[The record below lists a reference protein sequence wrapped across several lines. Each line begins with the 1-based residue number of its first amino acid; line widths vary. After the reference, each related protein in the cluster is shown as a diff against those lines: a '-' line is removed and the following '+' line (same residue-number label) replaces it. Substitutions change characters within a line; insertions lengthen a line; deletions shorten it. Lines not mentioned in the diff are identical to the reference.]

1 MSAMKTQSAMKTK
14 LLLAA
19 TLLLL
24 PLPALAQDFQ
34 QRWNSKVS
42 EFRRQNARLDADT
55 QHIVLFGSSSM
66 EGWRYSKR
74 IEKYLGPLQPRIL
87 NRGIS
92 GDGIGIKRTTGLYN
106 RMDESVVGARPSHVF
121 ILNGRNS
128 MGYGPARVAARY
140 REVVRS
146 LRRALPD
153 TVVCVITCS
162 PVRGSYAHMKDKI
175 VDFNERLKTMAK
187 EEGAW
192 LIDLHPHLTDDRG
205 LLKSDWT
212 GDGLHFRNAGY
223 EILGRAIQRVVRQSE
238 EQARERAE
246 AAAQAKA
253 EAERRAQAEAARR
266 AQAEAQR
273 RALEQ
278 AKSAESSSECP
289 STQTPSTQPP
299 STQAQ
304 PRRKGL
310 IRRLLDRLR
319 RNKK

>member
-1 MSAMKTQSAMKTK
+1 MKTTSAMKPK

-19 TLLLL
+19 SLLLL

-34 QRWNSKVS
+34 ERWDRKVAD
-42 EFRRQNARLDADT
+42 FRRQNARLDADT

-74 IEKYLGPLQPRIL
+74 VENYLGPLQPRIL

-92 GDGIGIKRTTGLYN
+92 GDGIGIKRKSGLYN
-106 RMDESVVGARPSHVF
+106 RLDESVVGARPSHVF

-140 REVVRS
+140 REVVRA

-153 TVVCVITCS
+153 TVVCIVTCP
-162 PVRGSYAHMKDKI
+162 PVRGRYAHMKDKI
-175 VDFNERLKTMAK
+175 VDYNERLKAIAK

-192 LIDLHPHLTDDRG
+192 LIDLHPHLADAQG
-205 LLKSDWT
+205 LLKSSWT

-223 EILGRAIQRVVRQSE
+223 EVLGRAIQRVVRESE
-238 EQARERAE
+238 EQARERAAAE
-246 AAAQAKA
+246 ARAKA
-253 EAERRAQAEAARR
+253 EAERKAAEEARAEAARK
-266 AQAEAQR
+266 AAAEAAAR
-273 RALEQ
+273 RA
-278 AKSAESSSECP
+278 AEAATESEADADCP
-289 STQTPSTQPP
+289 STQ
-299 STQAQ
+299 
-304 PRRKGL
+304 PRRGL

-319 RNKK
+319 RKK